1 MKILQVHNY
10 YQIGGGED
18 TVVATERDLL
28 TQKGNEVISYYRH
41 NHEIE
46 SYSTFDKLKLV
57 SQTAWSQKSYD
68 DLLVILQREKPDV
81 CHVHNFLPLVSPS
94 VYMACQ
100 KMNVPVVQTL
110 HNYRLICT
118 NGLFLRNG
126 KVCEACLGKSAY
138 GSVLKKC
145 YRDSAVQTFAVA
157 RMLERNKKNK
167 TWQNAVD
174 AYICLTDF
182 AREKFLKH
190 GLPGGKLVV
199 KANFIAEPA
208 AVEKKVAE
216 PYFLYVGR
224 LTASKGVGLFKEIA
238 AQLPM
243 PLKLVGEGDLA
254 EELSE
259 LDNITWLGKKE
270 RTETLRLIRN
280 ATALILPSVWYE
292 GMPMTIIEAF
302 ALKTVVITSRMGA
315 MQSMVRHQKNGLLFT
330 PASASDLLANMRFV
344 LDEKNQVAAMRN
356 EAYADYQSRY
366 SPESNYLQ
374 LIDIYKRV
382 ILAKEQ

>member
-1 MKILQVHNY
+1 MKIVQVHNY

-18 TVVATERDLL
+18 TVVAAERDLL
-28 TQKGNEVISYYRH
+28 TKNGNEVISYYRH
-41 NHEIE
+41 NKEIE
-46 SYSTFDKLKLV
+46 AYSSFDKVKLIT
-57 SQTAWSQKSYD
+57 QTAWSQKSYD

-94 VYMACQ
+94 VYAACQ

-118 NGLFLRNG
+118 NGLFLRDG

-145 YRDSAVQTFAVA
+145 YRNSAVQTFAVA

-167 TWQNAVD
+167 IWQNEVD
-174 AYICLTDF
+174 AYICLTEF
-182 AREKFLKH
+182 ARKKFLQH
-190 GLPGGKLVV
+190 GLPESKLVV
-199 KANFIAEPA
+199 KANFISEPA
-208 AVEKKVAE
+208 EVDEQVSE

-224 LTASKGVGLFKEIA
+224 LTESKGVGLFKEIA
-238 AQLPM
+238 ADLPI

-254 EELSE
+254 EELGE
-259 LDNITWLGKKE
+259 LENIRWLGKKE
-270 RTETLRLIRN
+270 RSETLSLIRN
-280 ATALILPSVWYE
+280 AAALILPSVWYE

-330 PASASDLLANMRFV
+330 PSSSSDLLANMRFV
-344 LDEKNQVAAMRN
+344 LAKKNEVPAMRI
-356 EAYADYQSRY
+356 EAYADYEALY
-366 SPESNYLQ
+366 SPASNYLQ
-374 LIDIYKRV
+374 LMDIYKRV
-382 ILAKEQ
+382 ILAKQQ